1 MRESES
7 FSAINRFSVPRLLFG
22 LMLALC
28 LQVSA
33 DAADLTAREIM
44 ERVINRDKGND
55 KTSDME
61 MVLIDKRGF
70 QRVRKIRGFYQELE
84 KQRNSI
90 LFFLAPAD
98 VKNTAFLTYD
108 HKKGDVDDEQWL
120 YLPALR
126 KTKRIAGKDQSGSF
140 MGSDFNYSDMTEPNI
155 DDFLYKTQGEPVVE
169 GVKTWQ
175 IEATPINKEVAADT
189 GYSKSVM
196 FVRQDNFVPI
206 RSVSWVNRSRKMKFM
221 KVVKLQQ
228 IEGIWVVLESQMAT
242 KEGRSVVHSTYLR
255 NSNVR
260 FNQSLRKEVFAVRQL
275 EKGLPGF

>member
-1 MRESES
+1 MFPLMKHSRIT
-7 FSAINRFSVPRLLFG
+7 AVIFG
-22 LMLALC
+22 LVLAELIPG
-28 LQVSA
+28 VSGA
-33 DAADLTAREIM
+33 DAPTAREIM
-44 ERVINRDKGND
+44 ERVINRDQGNNQ
-55 KTSDME
+55 TSDME
-61 MVLIDKRGF
+61 MVLIDRRGS
-70 QRVRKIRGFYQELE
+70 QRVRKIRGYHQES
-84 KQRNSI
+84 KNQRDSI

-108 HKKGDVDDEQWL
+108 HKQRGMDDEQWL

-155 DDFLYKTQGEPVVE
+155 DDFVYQKQAEPVVE

-175 IEATPINKEVAADT
+175 IEATPKSKEVASDT

-221 KVVKLQQ
+221 KVVKLAQ

-260 FNQSLRKEVFAVRQL
+260 FNQGLPKEVFAVRQL
-275 EKGLPGF
+275 EKGLPNF

>member
-1 MRESES
+1 MKHSKIR
-7 FSAINRFSVPRLLFG
+7 AVIFG
-22 LMLALC
+22 LVLAELIPG
-28 LQVSA
+28 VSGA
-33 DAADLTAREIM
+33 DAPTAREIM
-44 ERVINRDKGND
+44 ERVINRDQGNNQ
-55 KTSDME
+55 TSDME
-61 MVLIDKRGF
+61 MVLIDRRGS
-70 QRVRKIRGFYQELE
+70 QRVRKIRGYHQES
-84 KQRNSI
+84 KNQRDSI

-108 HKKGDVDDEQWL
+108 HKQRGMDDEQWL

-155 DDFLYKTQGEPVVE
+155 DDFVYQKQAEPVVE

-175 IEATPINKEVAADT
+175 IEATPKSKEVASDT

-221 KVVKLQQ
+221 KVVKLAQ

-260 FNQSLRKEVFAVRQL
+260 FNQGLPKEVFAVRQL
-275 EKGLPGF
+275 EKGLPNF